1 MCETIRIVKRTTIM
15 KTYKTYNARNAV
27 KAAQVTNHI
36 KAAKKNG
43 VSHLEAKAEAYRI
56 YSIKAAVP
64 SILMGLKVKAAG
76 LPPLPVVKTITKKAS
91 LPPLPSP
98 PAKVFNYDLGV

>member
-1 MCETIRIVKRTTIM
+1 MCETIRTVKRTTIM
-15 KTYKTYNARNAV
+15 KTYKTYQARNAV

-64 SILMGLKVKAAG
+64 SICLLY
-76 LPPLPVVKTITKKAS
+76 TS
-91 LPPLPSP
+91 PSP
-98 PAKVFNYDLGV
+98 RDVEESRMPSSA